1 MWRRSLLVPL
11 LIAILASP
19 GQAGLLRKTP
29 KPDPAQRVPQ
39 LLKILKEE
47 PDERKRADAVEELRD
62 YDLKAFPEI
71 MSAVVDALQN
81 DPGSSVRAEA
91 ANTISKLRPISQQAG
106 FALEQTLQSDSS
118 LRVRMAARTTLWH
131 YYLLG
136 YRSTKP
142 TDKVQEETE
151 EPPLADP
158 DPKKL
163 APPAPPPP
171 KAMPAVPKAPV
182 SRSWLPFLRRD
193 SSASKQPTPEAVK
206 VPAAGPTLSGDNA
219 AKPPLLLL
227 PKAPSPYGSPSTAP
241 PSPARAEADGPVLDR
256 PK

>member
-1 MWRRSLLVPL
+1 MRRRLFLVPL

-19 GQAGLLRKTP
+19 GQAGLLRRTP

-39 LLKILKEE
+39 LLKILKDE
-47 PDERKRADAVEELRD
+47 PDERKRAEAAEELRD

-71 MSAVVDALQN
+71 MPAVIDALQN

-158 DPKKL
+158 PELKRI
-163 APPAPPPP
+163 APPPP
-171 KAMPAVPKAPV
+171 KAMPAPKAPT
-182 SRSWLPFLRRD
+182 SRSWLSILRRD
-193 SSASKQPTPEAVK
+193 SSASRQ
-206 VPAAGPTLSGDNA
+206 PAADPARVPVAAPAPAADTG
-219 AKPPLLLL
+219 AKPPLSPL
-227 PKAPSPYGSPSTAP
+227 PKAPSPYSAPSTAL
-241 PSPARAEADGPVLDR
+241 PSPTRTELDGPVLDR

>member
-29 KPDPAQRVPQ
+29 KPDPVQRVPQ
-39 LLKILKEE
+39 LLKALKEE

-71 MSAVVDALQN
+71 MPAVIDALQN

-158 DPKKL
+158 PMKS
-163 APPAPPPP
+163 APQPP
-171 KAMPAVPKAPV
+171 KAMPAVPKAPT
-182 SRSWLPFLRRD
+182 SRSWFSFLRRD
-193 SSASKQPTPEAVK
+193 SSASKQPAPEAVK
-206 VPAAGPTLSGDNA
+206 VPAAGPMLSGDNA

-227 PKAPSPYGSPSTAP
+227 PKAPSPYGSPSAAP
-241 PSPARAEADGPVLDR
+241 PPPGRPEAEGPVLDR

>member
-19 GQAGLLRKTP
+19 GQAGIFRKTP

-39 LLKILKEE
+39 LLKILKEDA
-47 PDERKRADAVEELRD
+47 DERKRADAVEELRD

-71 MSAVVDALQN
+71 MPAVIDALQN

-158 DPKKL
+158 PELKKT
-163 APPAPPPP
+163 APPPP
-171 KAMPAVPKAPV
+171 KAMPPIPKAAT
-182 SRSWLPFLRRD
+182 SRSWLSILRRD
-193 SSASKQPTPEAVK
+193 SSASKQPAPEPAK
-206 VPAAGPTLSGDNA
+206 VPVAAPAPGADSGT
-219 AKPPLLLL
+219 KPPLSPL
-227 PKAPSPYGSPSTAP
+227 PKAPSPYSAPSTAL
-241 PSPARAEADGPVLDR
+241 PSPTRTDGEGPVLDR